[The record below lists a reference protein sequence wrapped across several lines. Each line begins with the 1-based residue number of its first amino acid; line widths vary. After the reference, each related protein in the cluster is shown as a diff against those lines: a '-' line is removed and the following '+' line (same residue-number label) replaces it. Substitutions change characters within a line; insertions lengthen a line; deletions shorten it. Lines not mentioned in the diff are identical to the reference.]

1 MIVVV
6 QHAIEFPEG
15 WHVSSRQD
23 DSGTVLAASDG
34 SGRTTWEVRRLL
46 EPVALLALS
55 QRRME
60 EMQSSVAQ
68 SVDNVAL
75 VVDISSPAPMAVLR
89 YRESDRSIVEYLIVR
104 APLGHEGIGYSLRST
119 LRGPADGSIPSGE
132 HQRVLR
138 SFTLL
143 GLNLEVLAE

>member
-23 DSGTVLAASDG
+23 DSGTVLADSDG
-34 SGRTTWEVRRLL
+34 SGRTTWEVRLLL

-75 VVDISSPAPMAVLR
+75 VVDTSSPAPMAVLR

-104 APLGHEGIGYSLRST
+104 APLGHEGIGT
-119 LRGPADGSIPSGE
+119 PCAPPC
-132 HQRVLR
+132 RVLLTGPFPR
-138 SFTLL
+138 GSTS
-143 GLNLEVLAE
+143 VY